1 MTNGPNTDLEIGVDY
16 LCLDICL
23 PTQEKRSIRKSH
35 EVCTDL
41 TGEEGKEEPGDLD
54 GVDNVLA
61 VAAFAILFV
70 ISFLY
75 STFVTVVK
83 VLQ

>member
-1 MTNGPNTDLEIGVDY
+1 MTDSPTTDLEIGFNY
-16 LCLDICL
+16 LCLYICL

-35 EVCTDL
+35 GCTDL

-75 STFVTVVK
+75 STFVTIVK
-83 VLQ
+83 VLK